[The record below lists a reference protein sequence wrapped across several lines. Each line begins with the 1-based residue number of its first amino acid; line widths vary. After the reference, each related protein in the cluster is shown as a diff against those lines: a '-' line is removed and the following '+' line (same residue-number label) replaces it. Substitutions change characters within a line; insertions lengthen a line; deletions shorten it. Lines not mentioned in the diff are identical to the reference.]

1 MSDKIINVTNE
12 NYETVLQSDLPVLV
26 DFWATWCGP
35 CKMVGPVIES
45 LAEEYDGK
53 TSVCKIN
60 VDEVPDI
67 ATQYKIMSIP
77 TVLIMKNGEIVD
89 KAVGVRTKE
98 EYQNMIEKAIVE

>member
-1 MSDKIINVTNE
+1 MSEKVINLNTENFEEVLKSDK
-12 NYETVLQSDLPVLV
+12 PVLV

-45 LAEEYDGK
+45 LADEYDGK
-53 TSVCKIN
+53 TSICKLN
-60 VDEVPDI
+60 VDESPDI

-77 TVLIMKNGEIVD
+77 TVMIMKNGEIVD

-98 EYQNMIEKAIVE
+98 EYQNMIEKAL